1 MVRTGTYFGKAGHDH
16 EPGDILEKTSD
27 TLRYMAEAGCTGFD
41 CPEKTIG
48 IVKNLDRN
56 LSSAADD
63 LKELRSLIGECQRCK
78 LCKERTN
85 IVFGTGDPD
94 ARLVFVG
101 EGPGYD
107 EDQQGEPFVGK
118 AGQLLTKIIEAMNL
132 TRDKV
137 YICNIIKCR
146 PPGNRNPAPDEI
158 KACFPFLEG
167 QLDAIMPDFI
177 CALGT
182 FAAQTLLDT
191 VEPISKLRGRF
202 FDLRG
207 IKVMPT
213 YHPAYLLR
221 NPEKKRDVWEDMKKL
236 MSMMDV

>member
-1 MVRTGTYFGKAGHDH
+1 MVRAETYYGRAGHDQD
-16 EPGDILEKTSD
+16 PGDILEKTSD

-63 LKELRSLIGECQRCK
+63 LKELRSLVGDCQRCK

-101 EGPGYD
+101 EGPGHD

-158 KACFPFLEG
+158 KACFLFLER
-167 QLDAIMPDFI
+167 QLDAIRPDFI

-182 FAAQTLLDT
+182 FATQTLLDAD
-191 VEPISKLRGRF
+191 EPISKMRGRLY
-202 FDLRG
+202 DYRG
-207 IKVMPT
+207 MKVMPT